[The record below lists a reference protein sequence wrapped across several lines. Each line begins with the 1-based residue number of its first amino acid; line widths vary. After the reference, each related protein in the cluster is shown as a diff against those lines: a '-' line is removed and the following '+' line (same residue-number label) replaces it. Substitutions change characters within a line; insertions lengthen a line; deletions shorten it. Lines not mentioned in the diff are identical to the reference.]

1 MTDAGRRTGTSQ
13 VYTWE
18 PSNQAIAARYGVAPE
33 SVVRFD
39 TNTSPTEPDW
49 LSEVLR
55 GPFDPTLNEYPDSEY
70 ASLASAAAAYVG
82 ADPSEILVG
91 AGADEVLD
99 VIAKTFLPPDGAAI
113 VPIPTYGMYGV
124 LTSQRPAR
132 VIVVPRLGPEA
143 GFALDLPAMLARLS
157 EAQLV
162 WLTVPNNPTGRD
174 EPEANVLAI
183 LDAAAG
189 LGAAGPTIVVDEAY
203 HEFTGRTVVPLRN
216 RYPQLIV
223 VRTVSKAFALP
234 GIRIGY
240 AVATR
245 DTIARLERYRPPGSV
260 STIAA
265 TIGAAALG
273 RPDIAADN
281 VRRLID
287 ERERFAAGLAA
298 AGWVPLPSVTN
309 FLLVHIGDHDAA
321 EAAAERLLHHGL
333 VPRTFGPAN
342 PLRGHLRLT
351 VRSADEN
358 ARLIAAIGAV

>member
-39 TNTSPTEPDW
+39 TNTSPSEPGW
-49 LSEVLR
+49 LAEVLP

-99 VIAKTFLPPDGAAI
+99 IIAKTFLPPEGTAI

-132 VIVVPRLGPEA
+132 VMVVPRLGPEA

-183 LDAAAG
+183 LDAAAR
-189 LGAAGPTIVVDEAY
+189 LGAAGPYDRRRRGLPRVHRAHRRAPARPVSAA
-203 HEFTGRTVVPLRN
+203 HRRAHRLQGLRLA
-216 RYPQLIV
+216 RHPHRLWGGDA
-223 VRTVSKAFALP
+223 RDDRSPGALS
-234 GIRIGY
+234 
-240 AVATR
+240 A
-245 DTIARLERYRPPGSV
+245 ARLGFHHLRHHRRGRPTQARYRCRQRPWPG
-260 STIAA
+260 
-265 TIGAAALG
+265 
-273 RPDIAADN
+273 
-281 VRRLID
+281 
-287 ERERFAAGLAA
+287 
-298 AGWVPLPSVTN
+298 
-309 FLLVHIGDHDAA
+309 
-321 EAAAERLLHHGL
+321 
-333 VPRTFGPAN
+333 
-342 PLRGHLRLT
+342 RGT
-351 VRSADEN
+351 
-358 ARLIAAIGAV
+358 